1 VAFRIFSGGMQDL
14 APFAG
19 IEPRAPARQRGVLA
33 TGPSGL
39 GPPPKTSSIMLPSVL
54 FALRAPLP
62 LGPYMRWVFPLPLSL
77 YPRAW
82 SWGTCSPCRQAQAFS
97 VCTPGS
103 VPQPLGAMTP
113 TAALPRAPGP
123 TSDAGNAASV
133 HRRHTESQTQGFG

>member
-1 VAFRIFSGGMQDL
+1 MAFRIFSGGMQDL
-14 APFAG
+14 APFEG

-97 VCTPGS
+97 VCAPRLS
-103 VPQPLGAMTP
+103 A
-113 TAALPRAPGP
+113 TAAGGNDTHGCSTTGPRAYLRCWKCSFCAPAP
-123 TSDAGNAASV
+123 
-133 HRRHTESQTQGFG
+133 H